1 VIGHELAVEQRKAP
15 DPKPG
20 NQMRQRY
27 FRSISRATYHRFA
40 EKCCAERDTVKA
52 ADKPSVLPGLD

>member
-15 DPKPG
+15 DPKPR
-20 NQMRQRY
+20 NQMRQRH
-27 FRSISRATYHRFA
+27 FRGIGRAADHRFA

-52 ADKPSVLPGLD
+52 ADQPSVLPGLD